1 MQQFYRPNGDSTQK
15 RGVLADVVLPSISNH
30 MDVGES
36 DLDFPVAFDKV
47 PRATFNSYGLV
58 NNELLESL
66 RAKSQQRIAASEKF
80 QKEVQQIAKYVEFK
94 ERNTVS
100 LNKEKFDARRKE
112 FDAEEEDKK
121 AIEEQINGDSEIKR
135 DFYMEEVLDITVDL
149 MAFTS

>member
-1 MQQFYRPNGDSTQK
+1 MNR
-15 RGVLADVVLPSISNH
+15 
-30 MDVGES
+30 
-36 DLDFPVAFDKV
+36 
-47 PRATFNSYGLV
+47 
-58 NNELLESL
+58 L
-66 RAKSQQRIAASEKF
+66 RCNPHTNKF